1 MVIRSVSQLAWGY
14 YTQLEPQMTMGTKI
28 VVNFAQFQNGQRC
41 ELVRDMVHEYL
52 PGYGE
57 LMTLDRF
64 RHMCM

>member
-1 MVIRSVSQLAWGY
+1 
-14 YTQLEPQMTMGTKI
+14 MTMGTKI